1 MRFNFENV
9 VRFNCVCVCVIRVS
23 LWPKRNWTRVNM
35 NCRFNILNNWFYIH
49 CYRFFAKACKCHC
62 ELLFASNKMKTHWNM
77 KVAFIMI
84 LPICEVYLLTK
95 RIFSNEIQ
103 LILLL
108 QLFIRSWLGSKRWI
122 YLSDRISYVLDVY
135 NYILSCEHDRYIIP
149 SIYVFS
155 MVRFIHQ
162 FHSINSYCFS
172 RSAVAYWYCLEIS
185 KIKFNG
191 NSSFSERYSIT
202 IYIY

>member
-1 MRFNFENV
+1 
-9 VRFNCVCVCVIRVS
+9 
-23 LWPKRNWTRVNM
+23 
-35 NCRFNILNNWFYIH
+35 
-49 CYRFFAKACKCHC
+49 
-62 ELLFASNKMKTHWNM
+62 
-77 KVAFIMI
+77 MI

-149 SIYVFS
+149 LIYVFS

-185 KIKFNG
+185 KIQFNG

-202 IYIY
+202 IYTKWWHTNNFQNTCFYLKRDAAILGWYCIFFSVEYTNRIKNYIIWLKYAQNVIVSF